1 MSSVVSENVVVVKA
15 VVEKKPVLPAKY
27 ARIYQCVYEVLN
39 SCVTE
44 PANGVAL
51 SAEVMEGILGVMG
64 FYESSVAT
72 QMEFFETCIFEKES
86 LKATKKGMRAHVKQV
101 RQKSGLEPVKE
112 KKARKP
118 RAVKDPAAPKKE
130 PKPRA
135 EKVVKADSD
144 TPKKERK
151 PRAKKVADVV
161 EPEPE
166 VELDVVP
173 ESEVEVEPDVVPA
186 EPEPVVEPLVIE
198 IPVESVPPARVTTPL
213 MDGNQKKKVVK
224 SDKKAVKKVKKT
236 TEVMIDT
243 PVDE

>member
-86 LKATKKGMRAHVKQV
+86 LKATKKSMRAHVKQV

-135 EKVVKADSD
+135 VKDPAA
-144 TPKKERK
+144 PKKERK

-161 EPEPE
+161 EPE
-166 VELDVVP
+166 VVAAAA
-173 ESEVEVEPDVVPA
+173 EVEPEVAAVP
-186 EPEPVVEPLVIE
+186 EPEPLTIE
-198 IPVESVPPARVTTPL
+198 IPVETVPPAPVTTPV